1 MRVSKTHYEQQELAH
16 NFCSNTQ
23 NPSLL
28 LVHSLHP
35 PNSSDMSSE
44 AIISDLTQASAFFF
58 IFFTVQ
64 GVCSGAQVVS
74 VTC

>member
-1 MRVSKTHYEQQELAH
+1 MRVSKTHYEHRELAQ
-16 NFCSNTQ
+16 NFCSNAQ

-35 PNSSDMSSE
+35 SNSSDMSSE
-44 AIISDLTQASAFFF
+44 AIISVLMQASAFLFF
-58 IFFTVQ
+58 FFTAQ